1 MPTKAK
7 GETLREFIVV
17 GRKLPS
23 AKEHNPP
30 IYKMQIFAT
39 NHVIA
44 KSRFWY
50 FTSMLRRVKKANGE
64 ILECKEY
71 ASVTC
76 PSTWNLRSL
85 ISSLPLLLILL
96 PNFAPS
102 SQNSSISVTPL
113 RFRKRP
119 GYIKNYGIWLRY
131 DSRTN
136 HHNMYRE
143 YRDNTIAGAVTQCYR
158 DMGARHRAQ
167 ADRIQIIKVQ
177 VIKASDCKRAAIKQF
192 HNSKICFPLPHR
204 IAKRKNAAIFFLL
217 DKNYCD
223 QESVRCEWVTESKTY
238 SHVCMFEISKMDC
251 FVGASTGAL
260 KGISFKDNAFSNVN
274 EIASLKPKQD
284 EITCMSWAS
293 EDQTE
298 LLTAQMDKQLR
309 LFDTT
314 SNSYTTLLLWEM
326 AVVQLRESKG
336 LQCMGTY
343 ISAVES
349 GELSISSPSGET
361 VKELNAGN
369 NLIVMVPNNERE
381 GHYATGD
388 ELQLRVPIWVNDIRF
403 IPKSQNVVTV
413 TGKHQ
418 IRLYD
423 PRTQRR
429 PIKELEWAEEPL
441 TAMSLCRNE
450 MQIVAGNTR
459 GDIGLFDLRNK
470 MHMICKYRGCAGS
483 ISGIDAHQSAEYIAS
498 CSLDRFVRL
507 HELNSKRLVKK
518 ENDNSESSE
527 DEALWN
533 DMKEITEKER
543 RGSRRFMLQEDDFK
557 EVIKKAKSWRR
568 KRKMILRK

>member
-1 MPTKAK
+1 
-7 GETLREFIVV
+7 
-17 GRKLPS
+17 
-23 AKEHNPP
+23 
-30 IYKMQIFAT
+30 
-39 NHVIA
+39 
-44 KSRFWY
+44 
-50 FTSMLRRVKKANGE
+50 
-64 ILECKEY
+64 
-71 ASVTC
+71 
-76 PSTWNLRSL
+76 
-85 ISSLPLLLILL
+85 
-96 PNFAPS
+96 
-102 SQNSSISVTPL
+102 
-113 RFRKRP
+113 
-119 GYIKNYGIWLRY
+119 
-131 DSRTN
+131 
-136 HHNMYRE
+136 
-143 YRDNTIAGAVTQCYR
+143 
-158 DMGARHRAQ
+158 
-167 ADRIQIIKVQ
+167 
-177 VIKASDCKRAAIKQF
+177 
-192 HNSKICFPLPHR
+192 
-204 IAKRKNAAIFFLL
+204 
-217 DKNYCD
+217 
-223 QESVRCEWVTESKTY
+223 
-238 SHVCMFEISKMDC
+238 MDC

-314 SNSYTTLLLWEM
+314 SNSYTTLFTLGNGSG
-326 AVVQLRESKG
+326 AIKG
-336 LQCMGTY
+336 IKRTSMGTY

-381 GHYATGD
+381 GHYATGGKENPLKIWDVEKGEKIFTAKNVRPD

-518 ENDNSESSE
+518 VYCKARLNRILLRDKLSFLNNEDESEKKMENHGDNLKVKENDNSESSE

-533 DMKEITEKER
+533 DMKEITEKGTKR
-543 RGSRRFMLQEDDFK
+543 KSTEDDFK

-568 KRKMILRK
+568 KRKNDITKIDISKRKKLITRLKRKSESADETAVPLPSKKLFRII